1 MFVRLMGMIQQ
12 RERDRE
18 LERDD
23 DDDDVRERSDSVG
36 VKLRKTQ
43 EGMGF
48 TPHGGRYL
56 SERSSASIGQQGRLY
71 VVGGRTNVGRLD
83 LVMGKCDS

>member
-48 TPHGGRYL
+48 TPHGGIYQK
-56 SERSSASIGQQGRLY
+56 GQVHPLDSREDCMWQEEELMQ
-71 VVGGRTNVGRLD
+71 VGWIW
-83 LVMGKCDS
+83 